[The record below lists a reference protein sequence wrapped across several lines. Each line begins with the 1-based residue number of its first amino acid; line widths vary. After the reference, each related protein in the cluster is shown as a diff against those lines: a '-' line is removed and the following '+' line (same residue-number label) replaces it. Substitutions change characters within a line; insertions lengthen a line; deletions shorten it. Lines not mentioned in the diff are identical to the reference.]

1 MNCRRF
7 ACLSLSI
14 LLVQTA
20 CTTTTTTEPLP
31 TAQQLISAAEQ
42 QVQSKQYEQA
52 IALLRPIEDLD
63 CPKRLRDQRDL
74 LIAQSLLEL
83 GQPWQSFLEL
93 QDFSVLY
100 PHSDLRSQ
108 SVDIIWDAGKTLTDS
123 DGGFLFFWS
132 DKQAGRAVLEH
143 LVTRYPDTDR
153 LADALRLLGDMAF
166 ENANYELAQ
175 ERYRDIIHSR
185 PDSDWRFYAQF
196 RFAMSIV
203 AGLRGPDYDLYRME
217 LAVGELRAFLG
228 TNPESPKMLAETT
241 AALEKVLLWQMQR
254 HLSVAEFYRTLKSP
268 KGERYHLELATR
280 KDFASV
286 PGYLKAVEMLQ
297 TFESSQAKANASSAT
312 PVGGLQ

>member
-1 MNCRRF
+1 
-7 ACLSLSI
+7 
-14 LLVQTA
+14 VQA
-20 CTTTTTTEPLP
+20 
-31 TAQQLISAAEQ
+31 
-42 QVQSKQYEQA
+42 KQYEQA
-52 IALLRPIEDLD
+52 IALLTPIKDLV

-93 QDFSVLY
+93 REFSVLY

-108 SVDIIWDAGKTLTDS
+108 SVDIIWNAGKTLTDS
-123 DGGFLFFWS
+123 DGGFLFLWS
-132 DKQAGRAVLEH
+132 DKQAGRTVLEH

-254 HLSVAEFYRTLKSP
+254 HLSIAEFYRTLNSR

-280 KDFASV
+280 KDFANV
-286 PGYLKAVEMLQ
+286 PGYPKAVEMLQ
-297 TFESSQAKANASSAT
+297 TFEASQAKADEPPAT